1 MTDDKTVIS
10 AFPPPHNS
18 PPLSQL
24 AKQKTL
30 SVTLCTEH
38 GQLVPTQQFSDH
50 FNAGRASDN
59 QIVINSDLVSRHHL
73 EIKRETDGNWW
84 AHDLNSANGVFIN
97 GKRIQVTEK
106 LNFPVA
112 VYFGRSAI
120 HLQIQ
125 ASAPSS
131 ADPTQPNFQNSHPTE
146 NPPHSVTALQ
156 PQAFATPEKTEQ
168 FAPTL
173 QNQSLNTA
181 AQLAHAAAVPHGKKV
196 LSEAEL
202 KQRLLADQEAE
213 DAGDYTRMV
222 RKMIVEDRVVRGKS
236 YKKVIWILSIL
247 FCMVVGLAT
256 YQHLALSNTRK
267 LAIDMFYDIK
277 TLEVSLSQA
286 DMKLEE
292 SAAALDNTLKSLA
305 NEKKAQ
311 EQIKAEQEK
320 ILVEKARM
328 LEQRKKLASMKSKY
342 QQYIDQARSLQL
354 RFPTAAEYEE
364 ELIAKVARELGESE
378 LELPDGFVKEVR
390 NYIHYWQSSARMQIA
405 MEKIQSNNHL
415 AVTLAT
421 LDKFG
426 LPPYFIYLPL
436 QESNY
441 DENAIG
447 PQTRFGIAKGAWQ
460 LLASTAQQYG
470 ISAGPLADNPEF
482 DSLDERFDYNLATQ
496 AAVKYLKRIY
506 STEAQ
511 ASGLLV
517 MASYNYGDNRV
528 KTMISNMPDN
538 PRDKNFWKFIQQ
550 YDIPKETHD
559 YVFYIFSAAVIG
571 EDPQLFG
578 FKFPPPLFQA
588 AAEGIKAVK

>member
-1 MTDDKTVIS
+1 MADDKTIIS
-10 AFPPPHNS
+10 AFPPPRNN
-18 PPLSQL
+18 PVGAQPVLQE
-24 AKQKTL
+24 TL
-30 SVTLCTEH
+30 NVTVYAEH
-38 GQLVPTQQFSDH
+38 GQLISTQSYTDH
-50 FNAGRASDN
+50 FSAGRAADN
-59 QIVINSDLVSRHHL
+59 PIIIPSDLVSRHHL
-73 EIKRETDGNWW
+73 DIRREADGWW
-84 AHDLNSANGVFIN
+84 VHDLNSANGVYIN
-97 GKRIQVTEK
+97 GKRIQSREK
-106 LNFPVA
+106 LSFPVA
-112 VYFGRSAI
+112 IYFGRSDI
-120 HLQIQ
+120 HLHIEPATLSNATATQTPQPAI
-125 ASAPSS
+125 SATEKPLLSS
-131 ADPTQPNFQNSHPTE
+131 TPQHPI
-146 NPPHSVTALQ
+146 
-156 PQAFATPEKTEQ
+156 FDTPEKTENLATPTQ
-168 FAPTL
+168 SMGQTQTLTAPTT
-173 QNQSLNTA
+173 QTTS
-181 AQLAHAAAVPHGKKV
+181 LAHHKKI

-202 KQRLLADQEAE
+202 KQRLLAEQEAE

-222 RKMIVEDRVVRGKS
+222 RRMIVEDRVVRGKS

-247 FCMVVGLAT
+247 FCMLVGLAS

-286 DMKLEE
+286 DMKLED
-292 SAAALDNTLKSLA
+292 SAAAMENTLKSLA

-320 ILVEKARM
+320 ILVEKAHM
-328 LEQRKKLASMKSKY
+328 LEQRKKLAGMKAKY

-378 LELPDGFVKEVR
+378 LELPEGFVKEVR
-390 NYIHYWQSSARMQIA
+390 NYIHYWQTSARMQMA
-405 MEKIQSNNHL
+405 MEKIQQNNHL
-415 AVTLAT
+415 AITLAT

-460 LLASTAQQYG
+460 LLPSTAQQYG

-528 KTMISNMPDN
+528 KNMISNMPDN

-571 EDPQLFG
+571 EDPQHFG

-588 AAEGIKAVK
+588 PG

>member
-1 MTDDKTVIS
+1 
-10 AFPPPHNS
+10 
-18 PPLSQL
+18 
-24 AKQKTL
+24 
-30 SVTLCTEH
+30 
-38 GQLVPTQQFSDH
+38 
-50 FNAGRASDN
+50 
-59 QIVINSDLVSRHHL
+59 
-73 EIKRETDGNWW
+73 
-84 AHDLNSANGVFIN
+84 
-97 GKRIQVTEK
+97 
-106 LNFPVA
+106 
-112 VYFGRSAI
+112 
-120 HLQIQ
+120 
-125 ASAPSS
+125 
-131 ADPTQPNFQNSHPTE
+131 
-146 NPPHSVTALQ
+146 
-156 PQAFATPEKTEQ
+156 
-168 FAPTL
+168 
-173 QNQSLNTA
+173 
-181 AQLAHAAAVPHGKKV
+181 
-196 LSEAEL
+196 
-202 KQRLLADQEAE
+202 
-213 DAGDYTRMV
+213 
-222 RKMIVEDRVVRGKS
+222 MIVEDRVVRGKS

-247 FCMVVGLAT
+247 FCMVVGLAS
-256 YQHLALSNTRK
+256 YQHMALSNTRK

-286 DMKLEE
+286 DMKLED
-292 SAAALDNTLKSLA
+292 SAAAMENTLKSLA

-320 ILVEKARM
+320 ILVEKAHM
-328 LEQRKKLASMKSKY
+328 LEQRKKLAGMKAKY

-390 NYIHYWQSSARMQIA
+390 NYIHYWQTSARMQTA
-405 MEKIQSNNHL
+405 MEKIQQNNHL
-415 AVTLAT
+415 AITLAT

-460 LLASTAQQYG
+460 LLPSTAQQYG
-470 ISAGPLADNPEF
+470 ISAGPLANNPEF
-482 DSLDERFDYNLATQ
+482 DSLDERFDFNLATQ

-571 EDPQLFG
+571 EDPQHFG

-588 AAEGIKAVK
+588 PG

>member
-1 MTDDKTVIS
+1 
-10 AFPPPHNS
+10 
-18 PPLSQL
+18 
-24 AKQKTL
+24 
-30 SVTLCTEH
+30 
-38 GQLVPTQQFSDH
+38 
-50 FNAGRASDN
+50 
-59 QIVINSDLVSRHHL
+59 
-73 EIKRETDGNWW
+73 
-84 AHDLNSANGVFIN
+84 
-97 GKRIQVTEK
+97 
-106 LNFPVA
+106 
-112 VYFGRSAI
+112 
-120 HLQIQ
+120 
-125 ASAPSS
+125 
-131 ADPTQPNFQNSHPTE
+131 
-146 NPPHSVTALQ
+146 
-156 PQAFATPEKTEQ
+156 
-168 FAPTL
+168 
-173 QNQSLNTA
+173 
-181 AQLAHAAAVPHGKKV
+181 
-196 LSEAEL
+196 
-202 KQRLLADQEAE
+202 
-213 DAGDYTRMV
+213 
-222 RKMIVEDRVVRGKS
+222 
-236 YKKVIWILSIL
+236 
-247 FCMVVGLAT
+247 MVVGLAS
-256 YQHLALSNTRK
+256 YQHIALSNTRK

-277 TLEVSLSQA
+277 SLEVSLSQA
-286 DMKLEE
+286 DMKLED
-292 SAAALDNTLKSLA
+292 SAAAMENTLKSLA

-320 ILVEKARM
+320 ILVEKAHM
-328 LEQRKKLASMKSKY
+328 LEQRKKLAGMKAKY

-354 RFPTAAEYEE
+354 RFPTAAQYEE

-390 NYIHYWQSSARMQIA
+390 NYIHYWQTSARMQMA
-405 MEKIQSNNHL
+405 MEKIQQNNHL
-415 AVTLAT
+415 AITLAT

-426 LPPYFIYLPL
+426 LPPHFIYLPL

-470 ISAGPLADNPEF
+470 ISAGPLANNPEY

-571 EDPQLFG
+571 EDPQHFG

-588 AAEGIKAVK
+588 PG